1 VRRRGRGRTR
11 GYSTSALDKFFGLLL
26 LVVYVALIV
35 GLAAGVTFVVI
46 KLFPVKPKASEPEPP
61 SEDGN
66 GPSGRMFRR
75 AKREA
80 T

>member
-1 VRRRGRGRTR
+1 LDR
-11 GYSTSALDKFFGLLL
+11 ALGLLL

-35 GLAAGVTFVVI
+35 GLSAGVTFLVI
-46 KLFPVKPKASEPEPP
+46 KLFPVKPKSHTPDEP
-61 SEDGN
+61 SNDGDG
-66 GPSGRMFRR
+66 GPAGRLFRK